1 MEQVRVKLGE
11 RSYTIMIG
19 NQILERIGKEL
30 KPLGIGK
37 KIGVVTNAKVGR
49 LYGNTIIR
57 SLRENSFDPMVLQVP
72 DGEQYKSL
80 AWAGRLYDRL
90 VKKKFERGSA
100 LMALGGG
107 VIGDLAGF
115 VAATYQ
121 RGIPFVQVPT
131 TLVAQVDASIGGK
144 TAVNHKRGKNLI
156 GAFYQPKLVYSDVE
170 SLKTLSH
177 RDFLSGLAEV
187 VKYGVIADENFF
199 SFLETDSSRILAR
212 EPDSLLRVV
221 KRSSEIKAEVVQQDE
236 REGGL
241 RRILNYG
248 HTIGH
253 ALETVTGY
261 RKLTHGEAISIGM
274 AYAARLSERLGLCQP
289 EVVNRQVA
297 LLKAFGLPVALPK
310 IRPADIFDC
319 MERDKKVRD
328 GKIHFVL
335 AHRIGHVSVQPVDR
349 NELRRLFLLDKI
361 PVKKEA
367 RAM

>member
-1 MEQVRVKLGE
+1 
-11 RSYTIMIG
+11 MIG
-19 NQILERIGKEL
+19 SQILERIGKEL
-30 KPLGIGK
+30 KPLEIGE
-37 KIGVVTNAKVGR
+37 KIGVVTNAKVSR

-80 AWAGRLYDRL
+80 TWAGRLYDRL
-90 VKKKFERGSA
+90 IQKKFERGST

-131 TLVAQVDASIGGK
+131 TLAAQVDASIGGK
-144 TAVNHKRGKNLI
+144 TAVNHKKGKNLI
-156 GAFYQPKLVYSDVE
+156 GAFYQPKLVYSDVGAL
-170 SLKTLSH
+170 STLPD
-177 RDFLSGLAEV
+177 RDLRSGLAEV

-199 SFLETDSSRILAR
+199 SFLETSSDRILAR
-212 EPDSLLRVV
+212 EPDSLLRMV
-221 KRSSEIKAEVVQQDE
+221 KRSSEIKATVVRQDE

-274 AYAARLSERLGLCQP
+274 VYAAKLSKMKGFCTS
-289 EVVNRQVA
+289 EVVDRQVG
-297 LLKAFGLPVALPK
+297 LLQAFGLPVILPK
-310 IRPADIFDC
+310 IQSTDILDC
-319 MERDKKVRD
+319 MERDKKVKD

-335 AHRIGHVSVQPVDR
+335 ADRIGHVSIQPVDK
-349 NELRRLFLLDKI
+349 NELKQLF
-361 PVKKEA
+361 
-367 RAM
+367 